1 VGRPV
6 SRPPHSELARPPY
19 ADDMPHDVAPG
30 ETTGTTPRLSRTV
43 RDALHWLHDH
53 AQERIAVPDVAAAV
67 NISPRGLQKA
77 FHREVGVSPGQYLRA
92 LRLEGVRRDLQSADP
107 TERPT
112 VAEVA
117 RRWHFS
123 NAGRMAADYRAAFG
137 SAPSAALRYF
147 EPDDEPG
154 SRIPSLADPG
164 SERRRF
170 RLVLDV
176 EIGVE
181 DPDATLA
188 SALRR
193 AEHEIVAWQGYRPDG
208 GTEDLVAFVLNDAV
222 RRALHDTDGLR
233 LTSVNPLL
241 RLPEADGS
249 YVPVELPAWG
259 PTAAPPTTR
268 TRAAVP
274 RVPSETDQEDSDG

>member
-1 VGRPV
+1 
-6 SRPPHSELARPPY
+6 
-19 ADDMPHDVAPG
+19 MPDDVAPG
-30 ETTGTTPRLSRTV
+30 ETTGTTARLSRTV

-53 AQERIAVPDVAAAV
+53 AQERIAVPDIAAAV

-107 TERPT
+107 TDRPT

-154 SRIPSLADPG
+154 TRIAALADPG

-176 EIGVE
+176 EVDVD

-193 AEHEIVAWQGYRPDG
+193 AENEIVAWQGYRPDG

-222 RRALHDTDGLR
+222 RRALHDTDGVR
-233 LTSVNPLL
+233 LASVNPLL

-249 YVPVELPAWG
+249 YVPAELPAWG
-259 PTAAPPTTR
+259 PTAPPPPPTRRGT
-268 TRAAVP
+268 AGSA
-274 RVPSETDQEDSDG
+274 RVPSDTGQEDVDQEDADG

>member
-1 VGRPV
+1 MPNRGAVRPAAYAVHMRDDV
-6 SRPPHSELARPPY
+6 SPERPPG
-19 ADDMPHDVAPG
+19 PG
-30 ETTGTTPRLSRTV
+30 PRLSRTV
-43 RDALHWLHDH
+43 RDALHWLHEH
-53 AQERIAVPDVAAAV
+53 AQERIAVPDAAAAV
-67 NISPRGLQKA
+67 NISARGLQKA
-77 FHREVGVSPGQYLRA
+77 FHREVGISPGQYLRT

-107 TERPT
+107 AERPT

-137 SAPSAALRYF
+137 SAPSAVLRSF

-154 SRIPSLADPG
+154 ARIPALAEPG
-164 SERRRF
+164 SERHRF

-176 EIGVE
+176 EIDVE

-193 AEHEIVAWQGYRPDG
+193 AEHDIVAWQGYRPDG
-208 GTEDLVAFVLNDAV
+208 GTEDLVAFVVNDAV
-222 RRALHDTDGLR
+222 RRALRDTDGVR

-249 YVPVELPAWG
+249 YAAAELPPWG
-259 PTAAPPTTR
+259 PTAPSPTPR
-268 TRAAVP
+268 ARAAAP
-274 RVPSETDQEDSDG
+274 RVRSDTDQGGADG

>member
-1 VGRPV
+1 
-6 SRPPHSELARPPY
+6 
-19 ADDMPHDVAPG
+19 
-30 ETTGTTPRLSRTV
+30 
-43 RDALHWLHDH
+43 
-53 AQERIAVPDVAAAV
+53 
-67 NISPRGLQKA
+67 
-77 FHREVGVSPGQYLRA
+77 
-92 LRLEGVRRDLQSADP
+92 
-107 TERPT
+107 
-112 VAEVA
+112 
-117 RRWHFS
+117 
-123 NAGRMAADYRAAFG
+123 MAADYRAAFG

-154 SRIPSLADPG
+154 TRIPALADPG

-176 EIGVE
+176 EIDVQ

-188 SALRR
+188 SALHR
-193 AEHEIVAWQGYRPDG
+193 AEREIVAWQGYRPDG

-259 PTAAPPTTR
+259 PTAPPPPPTRR
-268 TRAAVP
+268 TTAGGS
-274 RVPSETDQEDSDG
+274 RVPSDTDQEDADG

>member
-1 VGRPV
+1 MRDDV
-6 SRPPHSELARPPY
+6 SPERPPGP
-19 ADDMPHDVAPG
+19 D
-30 ETTGTTPRLSRTV
+30 PRLSRTV
-43 RDALHWLHDH
+43 REALRWLHDH
-53 AQERIAVPDVAAAV
+53 AQERIAVPEVAAAV
-67 NISPRGLQKA
+67 NISARGLQKA

-107 TERPT
+107 SERPT

-137 SAPSAALRYF
+137 NAPSAALRSF

-154 SRIPSLADPG
+154 GRIPALADPG
-164 SERRRF
+164 SEQRRF

-176 EIGVE
+176 EIDVE

-222 RRALHDTDGLR
+222 RRALHETDGVR

-249 YVPVELPAWG
+249 YLPAELPAWG
-259 PTAAPPTTR
+259 PTAPPSSP
-268 TRAAVP
+268 RAGAAAA
-274 RVPSETDQEDSDG
+274 RVASETDQEDRDG